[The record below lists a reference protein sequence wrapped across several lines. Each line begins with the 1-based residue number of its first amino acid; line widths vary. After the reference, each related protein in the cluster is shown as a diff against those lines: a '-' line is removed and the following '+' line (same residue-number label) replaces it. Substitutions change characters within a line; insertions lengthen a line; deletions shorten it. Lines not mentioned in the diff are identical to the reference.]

1 MSNTKAIYAGL
12 RVVGLAEEDERRAL
26 YAKVTGK
33 ARLREM
39 NDAERQAVV
48 EELRRL
54 GFKPSSTPGRPPR
67 KPPAPRPDLRYIHV
81 LWAKLGRAKAI
92 RKPGRAGLNAFVRA
106 RFEGK
111 WQSVPID
118 IDTLRDAGQINDVI
132 RALKEMCAR
141 AGIATER

>member
-54 GFKPSSTPGRPPR
+54 GFKPASTPGKGPR
-67 KPPAPRPDLRYIHV
+67 KPAAPRPDLRYIHV
-81 LWAKLGRAKAI
+81 LWGKLGRAGAV
-92 RKPGRAGLNAFVRA
+92 RKPGRAGLNAFVRS

-111 WQSVPID
+111 WASVPID
-118 IDTLRDAGQINDVI
+118 IDTLQDAGQINDVI
-132 RALKEMCAR
+132 RALKDMCGR
-141 AGIATER
+141 AGLATEQ

>member
-1 MSNTKAIYAGL
+1 MSSTKAIYAGL
-12 RVVGLAEEDERRAL
+12 RVVGLAGEDDRRDLYER
-26 YAKVTGK
+26 VTGK
-33 ARLREM
+33 RRLREM
-39 NDAERQAVV
+39 NDSERAAVV

-54 GFKPSSTPGRPPR
+54 GFKPSSTPGKAPR
-67 KPPAPRPDLRYIHV
+67 KPAAPRADLRYIHV
-81 LWAKLGRAKAI
+81 LWKMLAGAGAI

-132 RALKEMCAR
+132 RALKDMCAR
-141 AGIATER
+141 AGLEAER